1 VVFMQMLKGN
11 KLVSKPFIRSDI
23 DKFSHPKIF
32 LLRNFGTK
40 KFRRIKR
47 QETQDKVSF
56 IK

>member
-1 VVFMQMLKGN
+1 MQMLKGN

-32 LLRNFGTK
+32 LLRNFGSK
-40 KFRRIKR
+40 KFKRIKR